1 MGTCAS
7 GNNRPLKDVY
17 IPYPTSLE
25 DFQTFG
31 HVNIMKSLHF
41 LASKARKD
49 VKKPG
54 AQQLEGPYII
64 KPLTGAK
71 IVEMAVTD
79 PSLEVLKIIVDYSK
93 RDVRK
98 PRLLYGSNRSS

>member
-1 MGTCAS
+1 MGACTS

-49 VKKPG
+49 AKKPG
-54 AQQLEGPYII
+54 AQQLAGPYAI
-64 KPLTGAK
+64 KPLSTGAK

-79 PSLEVLKIIVDYSK
+79 PSLEVLKVIVDYSK
-93 RDVRK
+93 RDVRGII
-98 PRLLYGSNRSS
+98 PALGANRC